1 MSQEEVVPGSEAAP
15 GARQPT
21 GATSSVESEVGGFEL
36 PTVLPVLPLRTTVV
50 FPHMVAPLSVLRP
63 SSVKLVDD
71 CIVKDK
77 FLAIVAQKDRH
88 VDEPSPEDMY
98 SVGTASTILKMLK
111 FPDGST
117 RIICQG
123 LSRVRLVEILQTRP
137 YVTAR
142 IEVLPEV
149 AAAAE
154 EATVLVRS
162 ILVTFDKIAGHMP
175 QMPEEL
181 RAMVS
186 DTEEPGRLA
195 DLIATNL
202 NLPVAERQQVLEA
215 TNLGDRLKTLAGIL
229 NRELRYL
236 ELGSKIESEVQS
248 QLSAQQRE
256 FFLRRQLDAI
266 RKELGEAD
274 DRTVEV
280 RELRERIDQAQLAPT
295 AREVALKELDRLEK
309 MHPSASEY
317 TVSRTYLDWLISMPW
332 TRTTEDN
339 LDVGAARTVLDAD
352 HYDLADPKERILE
365 YLSVRRLKQDMKGPI
380 LCFVGPPGVG
390 KTSLGRSIARA
401 LGRKFVRVS
410 LGGVRDEAE
419 IRGHRRTYVGALP
432 GRIIQSIR
440 TAGSRNPVFMLDEV
454 DKLGIGF
461 QGDPAAALLEVL
473 DPEQNSTFSDHYL
486 EVPFDL
492 SPVMF
497 ITTANVLDTIPPAL
511 LDRMEVLRLPGY
523 TDEEKLHIARVFL
536 VPKQLAEHGLDRKR
550 CRFRVSALKAI
561 IRLYTR
567 EAGVRNLEREVASIC
582 RKVAREVAEEPAAH
596 GARQARAKRSS
607 QVGLPR
613 RGASRPREAAPP
625 KFRAIGAHEVTELL
639 GPPRFLHQL
648 VERKVEPG
656 VATGLAWTPSGGEIL
671 FIESTR
677 MAGNKGLILT
687 GSLGEV
693 MKESAQAAL
702 SYVRSRADRLA
713 LDPGFFAGTDIHI
726 HVPSGQTPKDGPS
739 AGIAMAA
746 SLMSLLTGTALDP
759 RVAMTGEITLRGK
772 VLPVGGIKE
781 KVLAAYRAGVHTV
794 VLPQEN
800 EKDLR
805 EVHEEARKKLAFH
818 FAEQIDDIWPVI
830 FPGRKLAR
838 SRRRKPKASSAR
850 A

>member
-1 MSQEEVVPGSEAAP
+1 MSQEEVLAGGGVA
-15 GARQPT
+15 Q
-21 GATSSVESEVGGFEL
+21 EVGGFEI

-50 FPHMVAPLSVLRP
+50 FPHMIAPLLVLRP

-77 FLAIVAQKDRH
+77 FLVIVAQKDRH
-88 VDEPSPEDMY
+88 VDEPSSGDIY

-117 RIICQG
+117 RVICQG
-123 LSRVRLVEILQTRP
+123 LTRVRIAEILQTRP

-142 IEVLPEV
+142 VEVLPEV
-149 AAAAE
+149 PATGE

-162 ILVTFDKIAGHMP
+162 ILSTFEKIAGHMP

-186 DTEEPGRLA
+186 DTEEPGRLT
-195 DLIATNL
+195 DLITTNL
-202 NLPVAERQQVLEA
+202 NLPVAERQQILEA
-215 TNLGDRLKTLAGIL
+215 TNLGDRLRILAGIL

-280 RELRERIDQAQLAPT
+280 RELRERIDQARLAPT

-317 TVSRTYLDWLISMPW
+317 TVSRTYLDWLISLPW
-332 TRTTEDN
+332 TQATEDS
-339 LDVGAARTVLDAD
+339 LDVKAARGVLDAD

-365 YLSVRRLKQDMKGPI
+365 YLAVRRLKQDMKGPI

-454 DKLGIGF
+454 DKLGVGF

-523 TDEEKLHIARVFL
+523 TDEEKLHIARAFL

-582 RKVAREVAEEPAAH
+582 RKVAREVAE
-596 GARQARAKRSS
+596 GKVKARTITAR
-607 QVGLPR
+607 
-613 RGASRPREAAPP
+613 
-625 KFRAIGAHEVTELL
+625 EVTELL
-639 GPPRFLHQL
+639 GPPRFLHEL
-648 VERKVEPG
+648 VERKMEPG

-677 MAGNKGLILT
+677 MVGSKGLILT

-702 SYVRSRADRLA
+702 SYVRSRAHRLA
-713 LDPGFFAGTDIHI
+713 LDPQFFADSDIHI

-739 AGIAMAA
+739 AGITIAA
-746 SLMSLLTGTALDP
+746 SLMSLLTDTSLDP

-781 KVLAAYRAGVHTV
+781 KVLAAYRAGVHAV
-794 VLPQEN
+794 ILPAEN

-805 EVHEEARKKLAFH
+805 EVHEEARKKLTFH
-818 FAEQIDDIWPVI
+818 FAEHIDDIWPVI
-830 FPGRKLAR
+830 FPGRKLGSR
-838 SRRRKPKASSAR
+838 SVRKRKPPSAR
-850 A
+850 P

>member
-1 MSQEEVVPGSEAAP
+1 VTPVTTNSI
-15 GARQPT
+15 
-21 GATSSVESEVGGFEL
+21 ESEVGGYEI

-50 FPHMVAPLSVLRP
+50 FPHMIAPLSVLRP

-77 FLAIVAQKDRH
+77 FLVIVAQKDRH
-88 VDEPSPEDMY
+88 VDNPAPEDMY

-123 LSRVRLVEILQTRP
+123 LSRVKLVEILQTRP
-137 YVTAR
+137 YLTAR
-142 IEVLPEV
+142 VEVLAEV
-149 AAAAE
+149 PATGE

-162 ILVTFDKIAGHMP
+162 ILSTFEQIAGHMP

-195 DLIATNL
+195 DLITTNL

-215 TNLGDRLKTLAGIL
+215 TSLADRLKILAGIL

-266 RKELGEAD
+266 KKELGEAD
-274 DRTVEV
+274 ERTVEV
-280 RELRERIDQAQLAPT
+280 RELRQRIDQAQLAASP
-295 AREVALKELDRLEK
+295 REVALKELDRLEK

-317 TVSRTYLDWLISMPW
+317 TVSRTYLDWLISLPW
-332 TRTTEDN
+332 TKATEDN
-339 LDVGAARTVLDAD
+339 LDVRAARAVLDAD
-352 HYDLADPKERILE
+352 HYDLTDPKERILE
-365 YLSVRRLKQDMKGPI
+365 YLSVRRLKRDMKGPI

-454 DKLGIGF
+454 DKLGVGF

-486 EVPFDL
+486 EVAFDL

-523 TDEEKLHIARVFL
+523 TDEEKLRIARAFL

-550 CRFRVSALKAI
+550 CRFYVSALKAI

-582 RKVAREVAEEPAAH
+582 RKVAREVAE
-596 GARQARAKRSS
+596 GRA
-607 QVGLPR
+607 
-613 RGASRPREAAPP
+613 
-625 KFRAIGAHEVTELL
+625 KFRAIGAREVTELL

-648 VERKVEPG
+648 VERKMEPG
-656 VATGLAWTPSGGEIL
+656 VGTGLAWTPSGGEIL

-713 LDPGFFAGTDIHI
+713 LDPHFFADSDIHI

-739 AGIAMAA
+739 AGITMAA
-746 SLMSLLTGTALDP
+746 SLMSLLTGTSLDP

-794 VLPQEN
+794 ILPAEN
-800 EKDLR
+800 EKDLG
-805 EVHEEARKKLAFH
+805 EVHEEARKKLIFR
-818 FAEQIDDIWPVI
+818 FADHIDDIWPVI
-830 FPGRKLAR
+830 FPGRKLG
-838 SRRRKPKASSAR
+838 RRRGRKPKAPSAR
-850 A
+850 AS